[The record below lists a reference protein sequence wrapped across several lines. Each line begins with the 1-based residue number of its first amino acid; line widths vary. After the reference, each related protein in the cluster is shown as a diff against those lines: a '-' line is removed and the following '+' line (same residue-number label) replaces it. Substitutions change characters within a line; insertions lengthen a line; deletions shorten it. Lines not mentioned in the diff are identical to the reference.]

1 MGPHTA
7 RWVWLWDT
15 MGKWMSNMK
24 LILADDAHAAVK
36 SISAGQL
43 DAEMGWMRQYLAQLK
58 SPVVFCH
65 NDLQEGNILIRE
77 SAHTREDRLVII
89 DFEYCSYNYR
99 GFDVAN
105 HLCEWM
111 YEYTLDKHPNF
122 VANPSALPSFEQ
134 QVYTLG

>member
-1 MGPHTA
+1 MFQA
-7 RWVWLWDT
+7 RPLKTRELADSNISSIIAEKMAQVHSLDVPISKEPTWLWDT

-89 DFEYCSYNYR
+89 DFEFITR
-99 GFDVAN
+99 VRRRRRRRRRR
-105 HLCEWM
+105 
-111 YEYTLDKHPNF
+111 
-122 VANPSALPSFEQ
+122 
-134 QVYTLG
+134 